1 MARRRDVRPASRLFV
16 ALAAARSAQVQERLP
31 EADVDDAVEDHV
43 TSHVESLRQKVD
55 MCKNWRTFVHVR
67 LLCWVHI

>member
-16 ALAAARSAQVQERLP
+16 TFAAARSAQVQERLP

-43 TSHVESLRQKVD
+43 TCHVESLRQKVN
-55 MCKNWRTFVHVR
+55 MYKNWRMVFHVR
-67 LLCWVHI
+67 LFC

>member
-1 MARRRDVRPASRLFV
+1 MTRGRDVRAASRLFV
-16 ALAAARSAQVQERLP
+16 TLAAARSAQVQERLP

-55 MCKNWRTFVHVR
+55 MYKNWRTFVRVG
-67 LLCWVHI
+67 LYC